1 MEKEKKKGG
10 CLKKVLIVIAALI
23 VLGIIGSALG
33 DDEEPTVVDN
43 NKSTEQGQSSTSES
57 KENEPQKTEFS
68 VGETVELNDVQVTL
82 SNAVTSEGGEYTKP
96 DDGNEFLILEFDI
109 ANNSDSDIG
118 ISSMMNFEAYCDDY
132 SINQDLLG
140 LQAPEAEGMNQLDG
154 SVAAGK
160 KMNGV
165 IAYQVPKDY
174 KKFEVSVT
182 PDFWSSKDI
191 KFVIK
196 NK

>member
-1 MEKEKKKGG
+1 MKKEKKKGG
-10 CLKKVLIVIAALI
+10 CLQKILIVIAVLV

-33 DDEEPTVVDN
+33 DDDEPKVVENGNATTQQAQNNTEATEEEP
-43 NKSTEQGQSSTSES
+43 ER
-57 KENEPQKTEFS
+57 TEFS

-82 SNAVTSEGGEYTKP
+82 SDAIESEGGEYTRP
-96 DDGNEFLILEFDI
+96 DDGNEFLLLEFDI
-109 ANNSDSDIG
+109 VNNSDSDIN
-118 ISSMMNFEAYCDDY
+118 ISSVMNFEAYCDDY

-160 KMNGV
+160 KMNGI

-174 KKFEVSVT
+174 KTFEINVT
-182 PDFWSSKDI
+182 PDFWSANDI
-191 KFVIK
+191 KFVI

>member
-1 MEKEKKKGG
+1 MK
-10 CLKKVLIVIAALI
+10 
-23 VLGIIGSALG
+23 
-33 DDEEPTVVDN
+33 N
-43 NKSTEQGQSSTSES
+43 
-57 KENEPQKTEFS
+57 
-68 VGETVELNDVQVTL
+68 
-82 SNAVTSEGGEYTKP
+82 
-96 DDGNEFLILEFDI
+96 GNEFLILEFDI
-109 ANNSDSDIG
+109 ANNSDADIG

>member
-23 VLGIIGSALG
+23 VIGIIGSALG

-82 SNAVTSEGGEYTKP
+82 SSAVTSEGGEYTKP

>member
-10 CLKKVLIVIAALI
+10 CLKKVLIVIAVLI